1 MLLLVVTSLEQLS
14 DAGGG
19 GKCSC
24 NSMASVIMLRATVME
39 EVLLIPWMLQHRA
52 GHPRA
57 HGARSVIWSRAGAL
71 LCLLA
76 LLVQLALAVEHTWD
90 VSLEATAASAALASQ
105 QHSTGSGDTRAIF
118 KAVKVQRR
126 ASHDPLLCPVC
137 QLLSQAKIGI
147 APHGP
152 GIFPLQTSCTFLLG
166 SAFHGSGIDLAASVP
181 RAPPYLL

>member
-1 MLLLVVTSLEQLS
+1 
-14 DAGGG
+14 
-19 GKCSC
+19 
-24 NSMASVIMLRATVME
+24 
-39 EVLLIPWMLQHRA
+39 LISWMLQHRA
-52 GHPRA
+52 GHSRT
-57 HGARSVIWSRAGAL
+57 HGARHETSYRAGAL

-76 LLVQLALAVEHTWD
+76 LLVQLALAVEHAWD
-90 VSLEATAASAALASQ
+90 VSIEATAASAALASQ
-105 QHSTGSGDTRAIF
+105 QPSTGSGDTRALF

-152 GIFPLQTSCTFLLG
+152 GIFSLQTNFTFLLG
-166 SAFHGSGIDLAASVP
+166 STFHGSGLDLAASVP

>member
-1 MLLLVVTSLEQLS
+1 MLLLVVTSLEQFS
-14 DAGGG
+14 DAGV

-24 NSMASVIMLRATVME
+24 NAMASLIMLWATVME
-39 EVLLIPWMLQHRA
+39 EALLISWMHPHRA
-52 GHPRA
+52 GHPSPHRA
-57 HGARSVIWSRAGAL
+57 RRETTYRAGAL

-90 VSLEATAASAALASQ
+90 VSIEATVASAALASQ
-105 QHSTGSGDTRAIF
+105 QPSTGPGDTRATF

-147 APHGP
+147 TSHGP
-152 GIFPLQTSCTFLLG
+152 GVFSLQASFTFLLG
-166 SAFHGSGIDLAASVP
+166 STFPGSGIDLAASAP
-181 RAPPYLL
+181 RAPPYFL